1 MGGPVSTWR
10 VGSLSIGTPGC
21 YSSVSGSVCFPFV
34 WDKLDTT
41 WCFFNPKSVR
51 YTCFHSLIHNSQWCW
66 LCNNHY
72 WEKSRQPACCHA
84 NGVTELV
91 TSVWA
96 CFVWLVE
103 CHRGAYTLYIR
114 VKGGFSRFWGEGKIG
129 MLLFLFWWGVGT
141 VLSLCPK
148 ILCIKPP
155 EVSCGCVCG
164 CVCLYTFGS

>member
-1 MGGPVSTWR
+1 MELCWLEEWVPWILELQAVTAQFH
-10 VGSLSIGTPGC
+10 
-21 YSSVSGSVCFPFV
+21 SGSVRFPFV
-34 WDKLDTT
+34 WDKLNTT
-41 WCFFNPKSVR
+41 WFFFTPRSVR

-72 WEKSRQPACCHA
+72 WEKSRRPACCHA

-129 MLLFLFWWGVGT
+129 MLLFLFDGVW
-141 VLSLCPK
+141 VQYSVYALK
-148 ILCIKPP
+148 YY
-155 EVSCGCVCG
+155 V
-164 CVCLYTFGS
+164 